1 MHSDRTFLDP
11 ASSGLYLISY
21 KHSELSGCTRDRE
34 VGPSVDLAPGVGAGL
49 ERGRHWRKGR
59 AQHAERGGA
68 ATAGGWQGVL
78 RRQAQ
83 AREKRKGRG
92 SGTWGP
98 RRAEGSGGQ
107 SVWAWALG
115 SPAGWGG
122 EGRDD
127 RLCLRPGGRLGSTQG
142 WQSRSC
148 SGSWNSLA
156 QLPGSV
162 CFHLA
167 LGSQTT

>member
-1 MHSDRTFLDP
+1 MWIWRRGWGRALSEEGTGARGGRSTQSAEERRRQVGGKESCGDRLRLEKREKAEAQVP
-11 ASSGLYLISY
+11 G
-21 KHSELSGCTRDRE
+21 DR
-34 VGPSVDLAPGVGAGL
+34 GA
-49 ERGRHWRKGR
+49 RKG
-59 AQHAERGGA
+59 
-68 ATAGGWQGVL
+68 
-78 RRQAQ
+78 
-83 AREKRKGRG
+83 
-92 SGTWGP
+92 
-98 RRAEGSGGQ
+98 AEGSGGQ

>member
-1 MHSDRTFLDP
+1 MWIWR
-11 ASSGLYLISY
+11 
-21 KHSELSGCTRDRE
+21 
-34 VGPSVDLAPGVGAGL
+34 
-49 ERGRHWRKGR
+49 RGWGR
-59 AQHAERGGA
+59 ALSEEGTGARGGRSTQSA
-68 ATAGGWQGVL
+68 EERRRQVGGKESCL

-107 SVWAWALG
+107 SVWALG